1 MTQRRFLSLWFPRL
15 GAERCLRL
23 ENDLADLPFAILQ
36 ESGQA
41 QRLSSLSHSA
51 SLAGLYPGQSLR
63 DAQAICPK
71 LITRMRNIPAEH
83 QFLLAL
89 CRWGGKFSP
98 WITTVADDGLCM
110 DITGCAHLFG
120 GEDGFVKQIASEC
133 EDFQLS
139 TRLGLADT
147 IGAAWALA
155 HYHPSHDQSDRN
167 VDALTQEAR
176 ATRVKL
182 PKQRFSQPRRQAQA
196 RASTGNPHPKAQIAP
211 LGGSHS
217 ALAALPVAALRLES
231 STIHNLH
238 RVGLRQIGDLSGQP
252 RAALAR
258 RFGKEL
264 MLRLDQALG
273 RVPEPLSAQ
282 RTPPHFGVR
291 MSLPDPI
298 GLADDLR
305 AALDRLLPRLCD
317 KLRAAGQGAR
327 QIDLQVF
334 QTDQTLSYIRI
345 QLAQAGHTIERI
357 RPLLLLK
364 LETIDMGF
372 GIDMLRLEASQT
384 EPITLRTTPAP
395 LQQTHHNTTP
405 TGADTDLNDL
415 IGRLGT
421 RIGLDH
427 VTRLHPAESHI
438 AEKTAVVF
446 AAAWSKPAP
455 DWPRPDRPRP
465 KLLWPPEPISAKQ
478 IPDVPPRFRWRNRVL
493 TTAMQQGP
501 ERIAPEWWLDDPN
514 WRSGVRDYW
523 RINCAEG
530 DQLWVFF
537 AHGGARNAGWYCQ
550 GSFT

>member
-15 GAERCLRL
+15 GAERFLRL

-41 QRLSSLSHSA
+41 QRLSSLSRSA
-51 SLAGLYPGQSLR
+51 SLAGLHPGQSLR
-63 DAQAICPK
+63 DAQALCPK
-71 LITRMRNIPAEH
+71 LITRMRNLPGER

-89 CRWGGKFSP
+89 CRWAEKFSP
-98 WITTVADDGLCM
+98 WVTTAADDGLCM

-120 GEDGFVKQIASEC
+120 GEAGFINQIASEC

-155 HYHPSHDQSDRN
+155 HYHPSHNQSDRN

-182 PKQRFSQPRRQAQA
+182 SKQRFSQPQTQAQA
-196 RASTGNPHPKAQIAP
+196 LVPTGNPQPKAQIAP

-282 RTPPHFGVR
+282 RKPPHFGVR
-291 MSLPDPI
+291 MSLPEPI
-298 GLADDLR
+298 GLAEDLR

-334 QTDQTLSYIRI
+334 QTDQTLSYIRV

-395 LQQTHHNTTP
+395 LQQTHQSATP

-415 IGRLGT
+415 IG
-421 RIGLDH
+421 
-427 VTRLHPAESHI
+427 
-438 AEKTAVVF
+438 
-446 AAAWSKPAP
+446 
-455 DWPRPDRPRP
+455 
-465 KLLWPPEPISAKQ
+465 
-478 IPDVPPRFRWRNRVL
+478 
-493 TTAMQQGP
+493 
-501 ERIAPEWWLDDPN
+501 
-514 WRSGVRDYW
+514 
-523 RINCAEG
+523 
-530 DQLWVFF
+530 
-537 AHGGARNAGWYCQ
+537 
-550 GSFT
+550 